1 MYFVYVLYSFKD
13 RKFYIGYTKNLEKR
27 VSKHLLGE
35 VIATKSRL
43 PLQLIY
49 YEAYADKKDAKG
61 REKFL
66 KGGSG
71 HKYLNKQLKNFLE
84 SIKRYVA

>member
-1 MYFVYVLYSFKD
+1 MFYVYVLYSFKD
-13 RKFYIGYTKNLEKR
+13 KKFYIGYTEDLEKR

-35 VIATKSRL
+35 VDSTKSRL
-43 PLQLIY
+43 PLQLVY
-49 YEAYADKKDAKG
+49 HEAYVDKEDAKG

-71 HKYLNKQLKNFLE
+71 HKYLNKQLKHFLE
-84 SIKRYVA
+84 KVAK

>member
-1 MYFVYVLYSFKD
+1 MFYVYVLYSFKD
-13 RKFYIGYTKNLEKR
+13 KKFYIGYSRDLEKR
-27 VSKHLLGE
+27 VGKHLLGE
-35 VIATKSRL
+35 VSVTKSRL

-49 YEAYADKKDAKG
+49 YEAYVDEKDAKG

-84 SIKRYVA
+84 KVVK

>member
-1 MYFVYVLYSFKD
+1 MYFTYVLRSLKD
-13 RKFYIGYTKNLEKR
+13 KKLYIGYTNDIDRRISEHMMGK
-27 VSKHLLGE
+27 VT
-35 VIATKSRL
+35 ATKNRL

-49 YEAYADKKDAKG
+49 YEAYFNKKDAKG

-71 HKYLNKQLKNFLE
+71 HKYLKKQMVNYLNE
-84 SIKRYVA
+84 HS

>member
-1 MYFVYVLYSFKD
+1 MFYVYVLHSFKD
-13 RKFYIGYTKNLEKR
+13 NKFYIGYTEDLEKR
-27 VSKHLLGE
+27 VGKHLLGK
-35 VIATKSRL
+35 VTTTKSRL

-49 YEAYADKKDAKG
+49 YEAYIDKKDAKG

-84 SIKRYVA
+84 KVER